1 MEQVNIAFD
10 PSSLVLINL
19 IVALMMFG
27 VSLDLRAE
35 DFRRIARAPKAPVI
49 GMLAQFCCCRR

>member
-1 MEQVNIAFD
+1 MAPVELQFD

-27 VSLDLRAE
+27 VSLDLRAD
-35 DFRRIARAPKAPVI
+35 DFRRVLQTARP
-49 GMLAQFCCCRR
+49 GLALPF